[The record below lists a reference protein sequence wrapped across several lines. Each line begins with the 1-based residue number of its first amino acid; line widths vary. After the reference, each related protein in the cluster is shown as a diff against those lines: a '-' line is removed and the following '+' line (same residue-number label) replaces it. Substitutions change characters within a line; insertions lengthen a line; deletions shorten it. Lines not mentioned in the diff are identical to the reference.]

1 MDMSPFFFGLYKFV
15 KYGVYPLTWIIG
27 CIATALV
34 LAWLPYSPR
43 RQQWLRLLLVVGF
56 LLLFLTGAPIVSYSV
71 MSILEGWYPTSQPL
85 AGHVGA
91 IVVLGGG
98 MREQGTLRP
107 TVELSDESRHRTLCG
122 IELYQQQ
129 AAPILLMTGGDA
141 RVFGDGPREA
151 PAMKDWAVKLG
162 VPPEA
167 VMIEERARTTYE
179 NAIGTRQV
187 LGQISSILL
196 VTSAYHIPRAT
207 ALFKKQGFDVTPYA
221 CGFHARHHLTEMLSD
236 LSILDFLPNSKAF
249 QRMTEG
255 VEEASGLLLYWL
267 AGKV

>member
-34 LAWLPYSPR
+34 IAWLPYSPR
-43 RQQWLRLLLVVGF
+43 RQRWLRSLLVAGF
-56 LLLFLTGAPIVSYSV
+56 VLLFLMGAPIVSYSV
-71 MSILEGWYPTSQPL
+71 MSVLEGWYPPSQPL
-85 AGHVGA
+85 AGPFDA

-98 MREQGTLRP
+98 IREQGTLRR

-122 IELYQQQ
+122 IELYQQR
-129 AAPILLMTGGDA
+129 AAPLLVMTGGDA
-141 RVFGDGPREA
+141 RVFGASPREA

-167 VMIEERARTTYE
+167 VIIEERARTTYE
-179 NAIGTRQV
+179 NAVRTRQV
-187 LGQISSILL
+187 LGQTTSILL

-207 ALFKKQGFDVTPYA
+207 ALFRKQGFNATPYA
-221 CGFHARHHLTEMLSD
+221 CGFHARHDLTEMLSD
-236 LSILDFLPNSKAF
+236 LSLLDFLPNSKAF

-255 VEEASGLLLYWL
+255 VEEASGLVLYWL
-267 AGKV
+267 AGKL